1 MLAKQVE
8 RTINILEDK
17 HPDAQGLLIFDHV
30 PTHMNKPQNS
40 LNADRINFR
49 WPKTTLNER
58 DYVEWMST
66 VDSH

>member
-30 PTHMNKPQNS
+30 PTSLKT

-49 WPKTTLNER
+49 WPKTTLNES